1 MQEKARRVNRSKFTA
16 SRLLLALVI
25 LVVLWLLVVPVVMLI
40 ASSLR
45 TGPPSL
51 PGPWTLRNFAVAFS
65 SEFFFRSLLNT
76 FIVSSGATAAALALA
91 IGFAWLIERTDMPFR
106 GAAWVAVYTTPSNS
120 GRSLRASL
128 DVVAAAQN
136 RPN

>member
-1 MQEKARRVNRSKFTA
+1 MPEQAHHTGLTIPAPARTGPSFFKFELNQ
-16 SRLLLALVI
+16 LLLPLVI
-25 LVVLWLLVVPVVMLI
+25 IVVLWLLVIPVVMLI

-76 FIVSSGATAAALALA
+76 FIVSSGATAAAVGLA
-91 IGFAWLIERTDMPFR
+91 IVFAWLIERTDMPFR
-106 GAAWVAVYTTPSNS
+106 GAAWVACCC
-120 GRSLRASL
+120 RW
-128 DVVAAAQN
+128 
-136 RPN
+136 